1 MDAAAVF
8 SIFIVIQRKF
18 FSPIPGSAEEFAIAN
33 LTLMPSWRRTRS
45 KRLATKIRATGR
57 IKSKTP
63 VEAIPGLYRNLKHKE
78 WKHYE

>member
-1 MDAAAVF
+1 
-8 SIFIVIQRKF
+8 
-18 FSPIPGSAEEFAIAN
+18 
-33 LTLMPSWRRTRS
+33 LMPSWRRTRS

-63 VEAIPGLYRNLKHKE
+63 VEAIPGLYRNLKHRE